1 MRDSE
6 QWMVAKSRPRSR
18 QSTSLLVGDPPSIAG
33 NEWMTFTLPNDV
45 VPLSAVMAEFERRDP
60 FPSETASGPS
70 ITCEDKSSGQ
80 GASEIECEA
89 QDPREV
95 YEERQVEAVVSALES
110 CKGHLILVSD
120 KEGERQVLPGVLR
133 LIPPSW
139 AHSGTFFCFHK
150 KLRHL
155 EAYDLTPV
163 YLPKKFLSKVRAAFP
178 VSSSGRPRHRA
189 YEWYANMGFDRGDL
203 TIKKL
208 QRRMQDELGCDP
220 PTPTTIRDW
229 ERKAKSKAESDR
241 EDE

>member
-1 MRDSE
+1 MGLTEFAS
-6 QWMVAKSRPRSR
+6 APP
-18 QSTSLLVGDPPSIAG
+18 DPPSSEG

-45 VPLSAVMAEFERRDP
+45 VPLSEVMAEFERRDP

-89 QDPREV
+89 QNAREV
-95 YEERQVEAVVSALES
+95 FEERQVEAVVSALEN

-139 AHSGTFFCFHK
+139 AHSGTFFCFHE

-163 YLPKKFLSKVRAAFP
+163 YLPMIFMPKLRAVFP
-178 VSSSGRPRHRA
+178 VSSGGRPRHPA
-189 YEWYANMGFDRGDL
+189 YDWYANRGFDRGRL
-203 TIKKL
+203 TIKEL
-208 QRRMQDELGCDP
+208 QIRMQDELGRDP
-220 PTPTTIRDW
+220 PAPTTIREW
-229 ERKAKSKAESDR
+229 GLKAKSKADSDR
-241 EDE
+241 EGE